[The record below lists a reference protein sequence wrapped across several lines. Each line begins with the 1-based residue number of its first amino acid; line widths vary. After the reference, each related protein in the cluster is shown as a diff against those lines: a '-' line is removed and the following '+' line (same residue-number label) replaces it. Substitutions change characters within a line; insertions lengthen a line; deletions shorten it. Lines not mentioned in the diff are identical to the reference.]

1 MTIFKKISE
10 NEIPMSLLLD
20 ADPSEK
26 CIENYLRGSTCFG
39 AFVENSLVGVCVTNS
54 NESGVAE
61 IFNIVVTPEKQ
72 NKGIGT
78 ELLKFVIAYFVEIG
92 ATTLELGTGTFGYQ
106 LLYYQRFG
114 FRAESVWKNHFI
126 DNYSE
131 PICDHGLQLKDM
143 LRLSLK
149 LNSPST

>member
-1 MTIFKKISE
+1 MTVIKEISKS
-10 NEIPMSLLLD
+10 EIPMSLLLD

-26 CIENYLRGSTCFG
+26 CIEKYLRGSTCFG
-39 AFVENSLVGVCVTNS
+39 AFVKDSLVGVCVTNS
-54 NESGVAE
+54 NKSGVAE
-61 IFNIVVTPEKQ
+61 IFSIVVIPEKQ
-72 NKGIGT
+72 KKGIGT
-78 ELLKFVIAYFVEIG
+78 ELLKFVIAYFVDIG

-114 FRAESVWKNHFI
+114 FRVESVWKNHFL

-131 PICDHGLQLKDM
+131 PIYDHGLQLKDM
-143 LRLSLK
+143 LRLSMK